1 MSYWADDEVISS
13 ISIWMMD
20 WALREIPQERGLQK
34 ARGNVSVYGKRL
46 S

>member
-20 WALREIPQERGLQK
+20 WALRQIPQERGLQK
-34 ARGNVSVYGKRL
+34 AQLNVSVYGKIL
-46 S
+46 N